1 MHFFDA
7 LRLVL
12 FVMLLGGGVFFIF
25 YLKGFF
31 ILHPIKTL
39 KECFRKKSEKGISP
53 FRALSASLS
62 GTLGV
67 GNIVGVAVALIIG
80 GSGAVFWIWVSA
92 VISMILKYCEIV
104 LGVKYRIK
112 DENGFHGGPM
122 YYMEKGISGRTGKIC
137 AVLFSSAGVVSSFAL
152 GNIVQISAASDAA
165 KYIFGV
171 PEIVFGIS
179 SAVIMAFVI
188 FGGFDRISRV
198 TSIVLP
204 AMGGLYFVL
213 SLAIIIKNAGILPS
227 VFSSVF
233 GNAFKIE
240 ASCGGIMG
248 FLLSKNVSEGIAKGA
263 FSHESGSGTAP
274 MAHSGAETDLP
285 ARQGLL
291 GLIEVTIDT
300 LVICTLSAFVV
311 LIAWEKG
318 IFENNGMA
326 LVLSAFESGIGSFSK
341 YAVGLAI
348 LLFVYSTVICWAY
361 YGKSCL
367 GYLTSS
373 KKAATAYV
381 IIYLFFIVFGAVFS
395 QKTVWFAADA
405 GVAVMTM
412 LNLPSLII
420 MRKEIKRETE
430 TIF

>member
-1 MHFFDA
+1 
-7 LRLVL
+7 
-12 FVMLLGGGVFFIF
+12 
-25 YLKGFF
+25 
-31 ILHPIKTL
+31 
-39 KECFRKKSEKGISP
+39 
-53 FRALSASLS
+53 
-62 GTLGV
+62 
-67 GNIVGVAVALIIG
+67 
-80 GSGAVFWIWVSA
+80 
-92 VISMILKYCEIV
+92 
-104 LGVKYRIK
+104 
-112 DENGFHGGPM
+112 
-122 YYMEKGISGRTGKIC
+122 
-137 AVLFSSAGVVSSFAL
+137 
-152 GNIVQISAASDAA
+152 
-165 KYIFGV
+165 
-171 PEIVFGIS
+171 
-179 SAVIMAFVI
+179 
-188 FGGFDRISRV
+188 
-198 TSIVLP
+198 
-204 AMGGLYFVL
+204 
-213 SLAIIIKNAGILPS
+213 
-227 VFSSVF
+227 
-233 GNAFKIE
+233 
-240 ASCGGIMG
+240 MG